1 MTHEHFMQRCF
12 QLARNGLGNVAPNP
26 LVGAV
31 LVHEGLIIGEGFHAR
46 YGGPHAEVMAVRNC
60 RRPELLPEATL
71 YVNLEPCSHFGKTPP
86 CVDLILEHRIPRV
99 VVCNTDPFPQVA
111 GRGIQ
116 KLRDAGVEVTV
127 GILEAE
133 GEHLNRRFFTF
144 HRKKRP
150 FVILK
155 WAQSADG
162 FLDDNG
168 SAPAKI
174 TGPLTDQLVH
184 QWRTQES
191 AILVGYRTV
200 LKDNPRLTARLFP
213 GKNPLR
219 VVIDPDPA
227 LPTHLHVFSDGEP
240 TLIIN
245 LQKEENEGPLR
256 YRKTASDTPGEWL
269 HVLYQENISSVIVE
283 GGARTLEKFIA
294 SGLWD
299 EARVITGSVS
309 LGKGI
314 AAPLLT
320 RASLMHTDFS
330 EGDVLRYYTHQYTNV
345 HD

>member
-1 MTHEHFMQRCF
+1 MAHEHFMQRCF
-12 QLARNGLGNVAPNP
+12 QLALNGLGNVAPNP

-31 LVHEGLIIGEGFHAR
+31 LVHEGIIIGEGFHAR

-86 CVDLILEHRIPRV
+86 CTDLILEQRIPRV

-116 KLRDAGVEVTV
+116 KLRDAGTEVTTGV
-127 GILEAE
+127 LEAE
-133 GEHLNRRFFTF
+133 GEYLNRRFFTF

-162 FLDDNG
+162 FLDGTGNI
-168 SAPAKI
+168 PVKI
-174 TGPLTDQLVH
+174 TGPLTDQRVH
-184 QWRTQES
+184 QWRTQEA
-191 AILVGYRTV
+191 AILVGYRTA

-213 GKNPLR
+213 GNNPLR
-219 VVIDPDPA
+219 IVADPLLA
-227 LPTHLHVFSDGEP
+227 LPAHLHLFSDGEP
-240 TLIIN
+240 TLILN
-245 LQKEENEGPLR
+245 TRKNADEGPVR
-256 YRKTASDTPGEWL
+256 YRKPEPDTPKGIL
-269 HVLYQENISSVIVE
+269 HLLYRENISSLIVE
-283 GGARTLEKFIA
+283 GGARTSEKFIA
-294 SGLWD
+294 AGLWD
-299 EARVITGSVS
+299 EARIITGSVS
-309 LGKGI
+309 VGEGV

-320 RASLMHTDFS
+320 HGTLIHTDIS
-330 EGDVLRYYTHQYTNV
+330 EGDVLRCYTHQHTTV